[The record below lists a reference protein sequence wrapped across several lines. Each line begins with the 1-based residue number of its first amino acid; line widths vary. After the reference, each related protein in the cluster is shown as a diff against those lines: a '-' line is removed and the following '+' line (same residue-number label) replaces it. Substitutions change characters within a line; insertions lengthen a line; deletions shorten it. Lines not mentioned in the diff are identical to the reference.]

1 MNFELYQWLIPLLGG
16 LYIARI
22 LYQYYR
28 KKRSMRSTL
37 IWLIFWVTVIIL
49 AVVPNEFSF
58 KIAHLLGFKS
68 NVNAVIF
75 VALGLLFLF
84 IYYLSTTL
92 ETLENRLTE
101 LTRKI
106 ALEKQEKEDE
116 SK

>member
-16 LYIARI
+16 LYIMRI

-28 KKRSMRSTL
+28 KKRSMRSTI

-92 ETLENRLTE
+92 ESLENRLTE

-106 ALEKQEKEDE
+106 ALEKREKEDNI
-116 SK
+116 K

>member
-1 MNFELYQWLIPLLGG
+1 MKFELYQWLIPMLGG
-16 LYIARI
+16 LYIMRI
-22 LYQYYR
+22 LFQYYR
-28 KKRSMRSTL
+28 QKRSIRSTL

-49 AVVPNEFSF
+49 AVVPNDVSF
-58 KIAHLLGFKS
+58 KIAHVLGFKD

-92 ETLENRLTE
+92 EILESKLTD

-106 ALEKQEKEDE
+106 ALENQEKEEKD
-116 SK
+116 K